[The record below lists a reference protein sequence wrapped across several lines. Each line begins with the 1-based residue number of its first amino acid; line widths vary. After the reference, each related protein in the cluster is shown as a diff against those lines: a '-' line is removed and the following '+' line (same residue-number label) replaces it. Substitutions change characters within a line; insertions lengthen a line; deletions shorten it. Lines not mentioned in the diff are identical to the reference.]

1 LCATFPSTAPRRPL
15 AGDLDSASHPVD
27 ADCVDRLESI
37 EAIRAIQY
45 GDDSERRA
53 GAWYFVRRRHLL
65 WYGAELGES
74 PVGLPPA
81 NWPEHHT
88 GTVELPVAEETW
100 RDLWGP

>member
-1 LCATFPSTAPRRPL
+1 VT
-15 AGDLDSASHPVD
+15 
-27 ADCVDRLESI
+27 SI
-37 EAIRAIQY
+37 PH
-45 GDDSERRA
+45 
-53 GAWYFVRRRHLL
+53 VRRRHLL
-65 WYGAELGES
+65 WYGPELGES